1 GERPGRAH
9 GDAAR
14 LEPSLDAVEAK
25 RALVDV
31 TLRVDEPR
39 VVRTRCDTG
48 LAARTLAMR
57 DEDDAALVDVAR
69 AGRAALHAGGV
80 GAVIAPFRSDLGRE
94 LRELTAH
101 VFHDPVAA

>member
-31 TLRVDEPR
+31 TFRVDEPR
-39 VVRTRCDTG
+39 VVRTRGDTG

-69 AGRAALHAGGV
+69 AGRAALHAGSV
-80 GAVIAPFRSDLGRE
+80 GTVIAPFRSDLGRE
-94 LRELTAH
+94 VRG
-101 VFHDPVAA
+101 VAAQGFHGPV